1 MKTRYA
7 LLTVLGLIL
16 TLCVSS
22 ARAGNPH
29 AFPAY
34 YNGGI
39 VLLTLNTDAQ
49 AASQQTVAS
58 NLAIP
63 LYLVVG
69 QDISHVISSAP
80 GQAGYSPF
88 WAVYVV
94 TVNDSSVLPLTSV
107 ADIQAAAALG
117 AVTVSEQPVAVV
129 LCPAVSAA
137 P

>member
-7 LLTVLGLIL
+7 LLSVIGLIL

-49 AASQQTVAS
+49 AAGQQAVAS
-58 NLAIP
+58 HLAIP

-94 TVNDSSVLPLTSV
+94 TVNDSSVLPLTSE
-107 ADIQAAAALG
+107 ADIQAAASLG
-117 AVTVSEQPVAVV
+117 AVTVSDQPAAIV